1 MPVPGGSPYNTA
13 IAAARLEVPTAY
25 LGRISDDFFGDM
37 LVSNLEHNHVDPGYI
52 RRSSEPTTL
61 AFVKQDEHGDA
72 QYAFYTNG
80 SADRNLSPGDIP
92 DTLPSDAKALLFGSI
107 SLTMEPG
114 ATTITDLIQRESSVR
129 TISFDPNIRPTM
141 IPDRAAYLSRFETW
155 ASAATIVKISD
166 ADLGWL
172 YDDITLDEAGS
183 RILDMG
189 ACLVVVTKGKD
200 GASAR
205 TRDYTVEVPAIP
217 TRVADTIGAGDSF
230 HAGLISWLH
239 LHDKLDIETVR
250 SLKPQDARSALGF
263 AANVSSITCSRSG
276 ANPPYLSELE

>member
-1 MPVPGGSPYNTA
+1 
-13 IAAARLEVPTAY
+13 
-25 LGRISDDFFGDM
+25 
-37 LVSNLEHNHVDPGYI
+37 
-52 RRSSEPTTL
+52 
-61 AFVKQDEHGDA
+61 
-72 QYAFYTNG
+72 
-80 SADRNLSPGDIP
+80 
-92 DTLPSDAKALLFGSI
+92 
-107 SLTMEPG
+107 
-114 ATTITDLIQRESSVR
+114 
-129 TISFDPNIRPTM
+129 
-141 IPDRAAYLSRFETW
+141 
-155 ASAATIVKISD
+155 
-166 ADLGWL
+166 
-172 YDDITLDEAGS
+172 
-183 RILDMG
+183 MG